1 MRVSVQDLCNNN
13 SSSQDDIHSS
23 MMTMDQAS
31 STSMDPDVQ
40 SAAEALDVLRNGQ
53 FSGGTTPSCVSPIPS
68 EDYEQQP
75 HFISRVT
82 QIPILNS
89 TMRVM
94 SNIAE
99 VYEHTKDTSR
109 IVKVWRS
116 LNSYYFRNTH
126 LTLSFSYSL

>member
-1 MRVSVQDLCNNN
+1 MRVSVQDLCNHM
-13 SSSQDDIHSS
+13 DDMNDADTEDGKHHQQPGS
-23 MMTMDQAS
+23 DC
-31 STSMDPDVQ
+31 MDPDVQ

-53 FSGGTTPSCVSPIPS
+53 FSGVTTPSCVSPIPS
-68 EDYEQQP
+68 EDHEQH

-99 VYEHTKDTSR
+99 VYEQTKDTSR
-109 IVKVWRS
+109 IVKVIRKMPYFS
-116 LNSYYFRNTH
+116 LIY
-126 LTLSFSYSL
+126 L